1 MKTLS
6 SAPARRRAVRS
17 FFVADSARRIFTVLD
32 QWFAW
37 RPVKTSN
44 RTVWLDWVWRIREA
58 GSARYVARYF

>member
-1 MKTLS
+1 M
-6 SAPARRRAVRS
+6 
-17 FFVADSARRIFTVLD
+17 LD